1 MVKKYTCPPS
11 TNGPDRRVAGGG
23 ADRVM
28 AGGPE
33 TGPPTSLRETHTG
46 HGDRDLGHG
55 DKGKD
60 ESKKR
65 QTRADGDTGRERVT
79 AEGAREE
86 LDPWRQVHCAGEK
99 GEMEAQRPGGPC
111 WAGPTGRRLR
121 S

>member
-1 MVKKYTCPPS
+1 MM
-11 TNGPDRRVAGGG
+11 G
-23 ADRVM
+23 
-28 AGGPE
+28 GGPE

-65 QTRADGDTGRERVT
+65 QTRADGDTGRETVT
-79 AEGAREE
+79 AEGTREE

-99 GEMEAQRPGGPC
+99 GEMEAGRPGGPC
-111 WAGPTGRRLR
+111 WAGPMGRRLR